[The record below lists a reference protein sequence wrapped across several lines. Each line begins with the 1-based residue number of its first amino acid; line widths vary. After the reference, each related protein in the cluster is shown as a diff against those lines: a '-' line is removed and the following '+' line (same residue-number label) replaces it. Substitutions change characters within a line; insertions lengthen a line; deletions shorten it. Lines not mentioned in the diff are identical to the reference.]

1 MFLLKM
7 LVHFFLQCPPFDMIF
22 KLLLISS
29 DDFQYGSEMS
39 ISQSVKDW
47 QNPSSNSQEE

>member
-1 MFLLKM
+1 MKIQEKIMGFFAQDV
-7 LVHFFLQCPPFDMIF
+7 VHFFLQCPPFDMIF

-39 ISQSVKDW
+39 MSQSGKDW
-47 QNPSSNSQEE
+47 